1 MKKKISTYK
10 LLRNILPLPDDIIYL
25 ISKFSYKYTH
35 FNIKKKRRIKVKL
48 PREKRLLIVKY

>member
-10 LLRNILPLPDDIIYL
+10 LLRNILRLPDDIIYL
-25 ISKFSYKYTH
+25 ISKFSFKYTH